1 MKFYLKIMVLI
12 NMQTIRLNFGTKE
25 CVEFSVSSVQNSYN
39 DENLLPIVVEEH
51 LHDSY
56 LVNIFGADKLKSVF
70 PVFKVSSTSFF
81 KFKLNNR
88 KSPCLKVDSGYI
100 SSFPFEGKVYGLE
113 ILNQD
118 KQKEFESKGGHS
130 NKILEVYFS
139 PDKGED
145 VCGIFSSSRTEID
158 GCSRTETDGIGPPL
172 ATVALNNS
180 STETYTK
187 SHFREPKSMNKRTF
201 YFVFKQTEKMMD
213 NLYLG

>member
-1 MKFYLKIMVLI
+1 MD
-12 NMQTIRLNFGTKE
+12 TIRLNFGTKE

-56 LVNIFGADKLKSVF
+56 LVNIFGADNLKSVF

-88 KSPCLKVDSGYI
+88 KSPCLKVHRGYI

-139 PDKGED
+139 PDEGED
-145 VCGIFSSSRTEID
+145 VCGIYRSS
-158 GCSRTETDGIGPPL
+158 SRTETDGISRCRTETDGIEPPL
-172 ATVALNNS
+172 ATVALNNT

-187 SHFREPKSMNKRTF
+187 SYFREPTSMNKRTF
-201 YFVFKQTEKMMD
+201 YFVFNRKEKMMG
-213 NLYLG
+213 NLYLE